1 MRAYYRILIFV
12 IVIILIFAS
21 CKTGKSEYEQEI
33 DPLEQNQSTQTKLLD
48 EKEPE
53 EKGKID
59 TIDLVFRGYNKT
71 GKPYNSKLI
80 AKMMDAV
87 NEKLIQDLNA
97 QMHFVW
103 LPYEDYANNVLQM
116 LAAKAGADAV
126 DISHI
131 GSEVY
136 TALRDAEL
144 LYDIKDDFKI
154 YMPDTYKLIYDTFDK
169 ADDHLMDDGKQYFIP
184 TISAYPVR
192 DYIAIPKDLYEQYP
206 NKITTFEDYEEYMQW
221 IAENRPEYTPCY
233 LNPLDVVSMYLK
245 GHGYYE
251 NMVSTFY
258 ASMYDPKKPLV
269 PMEELTEFMDVYE
282 MLERWN
288 DRGYKGQT
296 SDDGYIYFALQGK
309 LASIL
314 YNSNAFSRSQTIQ
327 LPVEIDYEYIV
338 LYPDTKMLRA
348 PDMNGLSLLKSAD
361 VPEKTLQFIEL
372 IYTDS
377 QYYDLLHYGIEGV
390 NYKKVGDKI
399 TAPDA
404 PQNALLNWWGS
415 EKLFNYTMERSLWS
429 EPDDYAEFFFAIAF
443 DNTISES
450 QMYEKHGLKVKS
462 YINDEKALEEYNN
475 SLNNELSP
483 LLDIR
488 FAACDRFY
496 QNLVNWNF
504 AMNIEQVIDMLHEA
518 NADEITEVLNV
529 INDNYFK

>member
-1 MRAYYRILIFV
+1 MKACFSTFIILLILILIFT
-12 IVIILIFAS
+12 S
-21 CKTGKSEYEQEI
+21 CKKSEFNQEI
-33 DPLEQNQSTQTKLLD
+33 DPLEHNQSAQTESLD

-53 EKGKID
+53 QKEELD
-59 TIDLVFRGYNKT
+59 TIDLVFQGYSKE
-71 GKPYNSKLI
+71 GKPNNAALI

-97 QMHFVW
+97 QIHFVW
-103 LPYEDYANNVLQM
+103 LSYDDYANNVLQM

-126 DISHI
+126 DISYI

-136 TALRDAEL
+136 TALIDADL

-154 YMPDTYKLIYDTFDK
+154 YMPDTYKLIYDTFDN
-169 ADDHLMDDGKQYFIP
+169 ADELLMDDGKQYFIP
-184 TISAYPVR
+184 TVSAYPVR

-221 IAENRPEYTPCY
+221 IKENRPEYTPCY
-233 LNPLDVVSMYLK
+233 LNPIDVLSMYLK

-251 NMVSTFY
+251 NTVTTFY
-258 ASMYDPKKPLV
+258 ASMYDPEKPSV
-269 PMEELTEFMDVYE
+269 PMEEVTEFMDVYE
-282 MLERWN
+282 MLKRWN
-288 DRGYKGQT
+288 ERGYKGQT

-327 LPVEIDYEYIV
+327 LPAEIDYEYIV

-361 VPEKTLQFIEL
+361 SPEKTLQFIEL
-372 IYTDS
+372 VYTDS
-377 QYYDLLHYGIEGV
+377 QYYDLIQYGIEGV
-390 NYKKVGDKI
+390 NYKKVDGKI
-399 TAPDA
+399 TVPDA
-404 PQNALLNWWGS
+404 PQNAILNWWGS
-415 EKLFNYTMERSLWS
+415 ENFCNYTIERSLWS
-429 EPDDYAEFFFAIAF
+429 EPEDYAEFFFAIAF
-443 DNTISES
+443 DNTTSES
-450 QMYEKHGLKVKS
+450 QMYENHGLKVKS
-462 YINDEKALEEYNN
+462 YIDDEKALEEHMNRF
-475 SLNNELSP
+475 NNELLP

-488 FAACDRFY
+488 FAARDRFY

-504 AMNIEQVIDMLHEA
+504 EMNIEQVIDMLHEA

-529 INDNYFK
+529 INDNRFE